1 MVIPLPRRSRRSA
14 VFPYIG
20 PTATA
25 PWSLTRVATPS
36 SSSAPTRMVF
46 LLHGEDSFRTRLRLG
61 ELAAALLS
69 GTPPGTSDLSTL
81 VEPRLGSLLG
91 VSRHDA
97 RTDTAGAIML
107 SGQAQGLFDAVDEP
121 RVVIVD
127 HAEALK
133 ELDLIASFP
142 REAALVM
149 VSVERLAAGRSR
161 RGQRAKAPNA
171 PAANLLEAVEAT
183 GGSVERIERLAP
195 VEVPRWISARARLHG
210 VKLDAEA
217 VSTLASAVGSD
228 TERVEQEVQK
238 LGAYANEG
246 TVTAADVRT
255 LVSGA
260 IEADVFELTQAV
272 IRKDAR
278 TAVATL
284 ERLLADGNAV
294 QQILAL
300 LLWQFRV
307 LLFASAMR
315 SSADADR
322 MAKAIRSSPYAIQ
335 RTTAFARRVT
345 RADVL
350 RAYEAI
356 YATDQVIKTG
366 RAESDLAALELCVL
380 DLCGVANAD
389 LRDMLLVEAPRR

>member
-1 MVIPLPRRSRRSA
+1 
-14 VFPYIG
+14 
-20 PTATA
+20 
-25 PWSLTRVATPS
+25 
-36 SSSAPTRMVF
+36 MVF
-46 LLHGEDSFRTRLRLG
+46 LLHGEDPFRTRLRLG
-61 ELAAALLS
+61 ELAAALLG
-69 GTPPGTSDLSTL
+69 GTPERPTDLSAS
-81 VEPRLGSLLG
+81 VEPRLGALLG
-91 VSRHDA
+91 ITRHDA
-97 RTDTAGAIML
+97 RFDTSGTILL
-107 SGQAQGLFDAVDEP
+107 SGQAQGLFDAVDEA

-133 ELDLIASFP
+133 DLGLIAAFP
-142 REAALVM
+142 REAALVL
-149 VSVERLAAGRSR
+149 VAVERLASGRPR
-161 RGQRAKAPNA
+161 RGQRVKAPNV
-171 PAANLLEAVEAT
+171 PAANLLEAVEAA
-183 GGSVERIERLAP
+183 GGSIERIERLTP
-195 VEVPRWISARARLHG
+195 VEVPGWISARARIHA
-210 VKLDAEA
+210 VKLDTEA
-217 VSTLASAVGSD
+217 VATLASAVGSD
-228 TERVEQEVQK
+228 TERLEQEIKK
-238 LGAYANEG
+238 LGAYAG
-246 TVTAADVRT
+246 GATVTAGDVRT

-272 IRKDAR
+272 VRKDAR

-315 SSADADR
+315 TNADAER

-335 RTTAFARRVT
+335 RATAFARRVT
-345 RADVL
+345 RGDVV

-356 YATDQVIKTG
+356 YAADQVIKTG
-366 RAESDLAALELCVL
+366 RAESDVAALTLCVL

>member
-1 MVIPLPRRSRRSA
+1 
-14 VFPYIG
+14 
-20 PTATA
+20 
-25 PWSLTRVATPS
+25 
-36 SSSAPTRMVF
+36 MVF

-69 GTPPGTSDLSTL
+69 GTPAGPTDLSTK
-81 VEPRLGSLLG
+81 VEPRLGELLG
-91 VSRHDA
+91 IPRHDA
-97 RTDTAGAIML
+97 RFDTAGAIML
-107 SGQAQGLFDAVDEP
+107 SGQAQGLFDAVDEA

-142 REAALVM
+142 REAALVL
-149 VSVERLAAGRSR
+149 VAVERLAAGRSR
-161 RGQRAKAPNA
+161 RAQQRSKAPNV
-171 PAANLLEAVEAT
+171 PAANLLEAVEGA
-183 GGSVERIERLAP
+183 GGTVERIERLAP
-195 VEVPRWISARARLHG
+195 VDVPGWISARARLHG
-210 VKLDAEA
+210 IKLDPEA
-217 VSTLASAVGSD
+217 IATLASAAGSD
-228 TERVEQEVQK
+228 SERIEQEIRK
-238 LGAYANEG
+238 LGAYAG
-246 TVTAADVRT
+246 DATVTAADVRT

-272 IRKDAR
+272 VRKDAR

-315 SSADADR
+315 TNADAER
-322 MAKAIRSSPYAIQ
+322 MAKAIRSSPFAIQ
-335 RTTAFARRVT
+335 RATAFARRVT
-345 RADVL
+345 RTDVV
-350 RAYEAI
+350 RAYEEI
-356 YATDQVIKTG
+356 YAADQVIKTG
-366 RAESDLAALELCVL
+366 RAESDVAALTLCVL

>member
-1 MVIPLPRRSRRSA
+1 
-14 VFPYIG
+14 
-20 PTATA
+20 
-25 PWSLTRVATPS
+25 
-36 SSSAPTRMVF
+36 MVF

-61 ELAAALLS
+61 ELATALLS
-69 GTPPGTSDLSTL
+69 GVPAGPTDLSTM
-81 VEPRLGSLLG
+81 VEPRLGALLG
-91 VSRHDA
+91 ITRHDA
-97 RTDTAGAIML
+97 RFDTPAAIMM
-107 SGQAQGLFDAVDEP
+107 SGQAQGLFDAVDEA

-142 REAALVM
+142 REAALVL
-149 VSVERLAAGRSR
+149 VAVERLAAGRSR
-161 RGQRAKAPNA
+161 RAQQRPKATNG
-171 PAANLLEAVEAT
+171 PAANLLDAVEAA

-195 VEVPRWISARARLHG
+195 DHIPAWIVARGRLHG
-210 VKLDAEA
+210 VKLDSEA
-217 VSTLASAVGSD
+217 VATLASAAGSD
-228 TERVEQEVQK
+228 SERIEQEIKK
-238 LGAYANEG
+238 LGAYADDA

-260 IEADVFELTQAV
+260 IEADVFEPTQAV
-272 IRKDAR
+272 VRKDAR

-315 SSADADR
+315 TNADSER

-335 RTTAFARRVT
+335 RATAFARRVT
-345 RADVL
+345 RADVV

-356 YATDQVIKTG
+356 YAADQVIKTG
-366 RAESDLAALELCVL
+366 RAESDVAALTLCVL

>member
-1 MVIPLPRRSRRSA
+1 ML
-14 VFPYIG
+14 
-20 PTATA
+20 
-25 PWSLTRVATPS
+25 
-36 SSSAPTRMVF
+36 F

-61 ELAAALLS
+61 ELAAALLE
-69 GTPPGTSDLSTL
+69 GAATTPADLSTL
-81 VEPRLGSLLG
+81 AEPRLGAQLG
-91 VSRHDA
+91 ITRHDA
-97 RTDTAGAIML
+97 RFDSPDAIML
-107 SGQAQGLFDAVDEP
+107 SGQAQGLFDAVDET

-133 ELDLIASFP
+133 DLALIASFP
-142 REAALVM
+142 REAALVL
-149 VSVERLAAGRSR
+149 VSVERLSTGRSR
-161 RGQRAKAPNA
+161 RGARGKPSNA
-171 PAANLLEAVEAT
+171 PAANLLDAVEAA

-195 VEVPRWISARARLHG
+195 VDVARWITARARVHA
-210 VKLDAEA
+210 VRFDAEA
-217 VSTLASAVGSD
+217 ISTLAAAVGSD
-228 TERVEQEVQK
+228 TERVEQEIRK
-238 LGAYANEG
+238 LGAYAGDE
-246 TVTAADVRT
+246 TVTALDVRT

-272 IRKDAR
+272 VRKDAR

-315 SSADADR
+315 SNADAER
-322 MAKAIRSSPYAIQ
+322 MAKAIRSSPFAIQ
-335 RTTAFARRVT
+335 RATAFARRVT
-345 RADVL
+345 RPDVV

-366 RAESDLAALELCVL
+366 RAESDVAALLLCVL

>member
-1 MVIPLPRRSRRSA
+1 
-14 VFPYIG
+14 
-20 PTATA
+20 
-25 PWSLTRVATPS
+25 
-36 SSSAPTRMVF
+36 MVF
-46 LLHGEDSFRTRLRLG
+46 LLHGEDPFRTRLRLG
-61 ELAAALLS
+61 ELAVALLS
-69 GTPPGTSDLSTL
+69 GTAAGQTDLATR
-81 VEPRLGSLLG
+81 VEPRLGTQLG
-91 VSRHDA
+91 ITRHDGRFDA
-97 RTDTAGAIML
+97 PGAIML

-127 HAEALK
+127 HAEGLRD
-133 ELDLIASFP
+133 LDLIASFP
-142 REAALVM
+142 REAALVL

-161 RGQRAKAPNA
+161 RGQRPKAPNA
-171 PAANLLEAVEAT
+171 PAANLLDAVEAA

-195 VEVPRWISARARLHG
+195 VEVPGWISARARLHG
-210 VKLDAEA
+210 VKLDPDA
-217 VSTLASAVGSD
+217 VATLASAVGSD
-228 TERVEQEVQK
+228 TERIEQEIPK
-238 LGAYANEG
+238 LGAYAG
-246 TVTAADVRT
+246 TATVTAADVRT
-255 LVSGA
+255 LVNGA

-272 IRKDAR
+272 VRKDAR

-315 SSADADR
+315 SNADAER

-335 RTTAFARRVT
+335 RATAFARRVT
-345 RADVL
+345 RADVV

-356 YATDQVIKTG
+356 YAADQVIKTG
-366 RAESDLAALELCVL
+366 RAESDVAALTLCVL

>member
-1 MVIPLPRRSRRSA
+1 
-14 VFPYIG
+14 
-20 PTATA
+20 
-25 PWSLTRVATPS
+25 
-36 SSSAPTRMVF
+36 MVF

-61 ELAAALLS
+61 ELASGLLS
-69 GTPPGTSDLSTL
+69 GAPPPSTDLSVL
-81 VEPRLGSLLG
+81 VEPRLGTLLG
-91 VSRHDA
+91 ITRHDA
-97 RTDTAGAIML
+97 RFDTAGAIMM
-107 SGQAQGLFDAVDEP
+107 SGQAQGLFDAVDEA

-142 REAALVM
+142 REAALVL
-149 VSVERLAAGRSR
+149 VTVERLAAGRSR
-161 RGQRAKAPNA
+161 RGQRAKAPNV
-171 PAANLLEAVEAT
+171 PAANLLEAVESE
-183 GGSVERIERLAP
+183 GGTVERIERLSP
-195 VEVPRWISARARLHG
+195 GEVSGWISARARLHG
-210 VKLDAEA
+210 VKLDPEA
-217 VSTLASAVGSD
+217 AATLASAVGSD
-228 TERVEQEVQK
+228 TERIEQEIMK
-238 LGAYANEG
+238 LGSYAASG
-246 TVTAADVRT
+246 TVAASDVRT

-272 IRKDAR
+272 VRKDAR
-278 TAVATL
+278 TAVGTL
-284 ERLLADGNAV
+284 DRLLADGNAV

-315 SSADADR
+315 SQADAER

-335 RTTAFARRVT
+335 RATAFARRVT
-345 RADVL
+345 RADVV

-356 YATDQVIKTG
+356 YAADQVIKTG
-366 RAESDLAALELCVL
+366 RAESDVAALTLCVL

>member
-1 MVIPLPRRSRRSA
+1 
-14 VFPYIG
+14 
-20 PTATA
+20 
-25 PWSLTRVATPS
+25 
-36 SSSAPTRMVF
+36 MVF

-69 GTPPGTSDLSTL
+69 GALAGPTDLATT
-81 VEPRLGSLLG
+81 VEPRLGTRLG
-91 VSRHDA
+91 ITRHDG
-97 RTDTAGAIML
+97 RFDTPGAIML

-127 HAEALK
+127 HAEGLRD
-133 ELDLIASFP
+133 LDLIASFP
-142 REAALVM
+142 REAALVL

-161 RGQRAKAPNA
+161 RGQRQKAPDA
-171 PAANLLEAVEAT
+171 PAANLLEAVEAA
-183 GGSVERIERLAP
+183 GGSVERIERLTP
-195 VEVPRWISARARLHG
+195 VEVPGWISARARLHG
-210 VKLDAEA
+210 VKLDPEA
-217 VSTLASAVGSD
+217 VATLASAVGGD
-228 TERVEQEVQK
+228 TERIEQEIQK
-238 LGAYANEG
+238 LGAYAAAA

-255 LVSGA
+255 LVNGA

-272 IRKDAR
+272 VRKDSR

-307 LLFASAMR
+307 LLFASALR
-315 SSADADR
+315 SNADADR

-335 RTTAFARRVT
+335 RATAFARRVT
-345 RADVL
+345 RADVI

-356 YATDQVIKTG
+356 YAADQVIKTG
-366 RAESDLAALELCVL
+366 RAESDVAALELCVL

>member
-1 MVIPLPRRSRRSA
+1 
-14 VFPYIG
+14 
-20 PTATA
+20 
-25 PWSLTRVATPS
+25 
-36 SSSAPTRMVF
+36 MVF

-61 ELAAALLS
+61 ELCAALLS
-69 GTPPGTSDLSTL
+69 GSPFGPTDLSTL
-81 VEPRLGSLLG
+81 VEPLLGTLLG
-91 VSRHDA
+91 VTRHDA
-97 RTDTAGAIML
+97 RTDSPGAIML

-133 ELDLIASFP
+133 DLDLIASFP
-142 REAALVM
+142 REAALVL
-149 VSVERLAAGRSR
+149 VSVERLATGRSR
-161 RGQRAKAPNA
+161 RGQRVKAPNA
-171 PAANLLEAVEAT
+171 PAANLLEAVEAA

-195 VEVPRWISARARLHG
+195 VDVPGWIAARARLNG
-210 VKLDAEA
+210 VRLESDAVA
-217 VSTLASAVGSD
+217 TLASAAGSD
-228 TERVEQEVQK
+228 SERIEQEIKK
-238 LGAYANEG
+238 LGAYANDAP
-246 TVTAADVRT
+246 VTAADVRT

-272 IRKDAR
+272 VRKDAR

-284 ERLLADGNAV
+284 ERLIADGNAV

-315 SSADADR
+315 SSADAER

-335 RTTAFARRVT
+335 RATAFARRVT

-356 YATDQVIKTG
+356 YAADQVIKTG

>member
-1 MVIPLPRRSRRSA
+1 
-14 VFPYIG
+14 
-20 PTATA
+20 
-25 PWSLTRVATPS
+25 
-36 SSSAPTRMVF
+36 MVF
-46 LLHGEDSFRTRLRLG
+46 LLHGEDPFRMRLRLG

-69 GTPPGTSDLSTL
+69 GAPASPTDLSTMA
-81 VEPRLGSLLG
+81 EPRLGALLG
-91 VSRHDA
+91 VTRHDA
-97 RTDTAGAIML
+97 RTDTPGAIML
-107 SGQAQGLFDAVDEP
+107 SGQAQGLFDAVDEA

-133 ELDLIASFP
+133 DLDLIASFP
-142 REAALVM
+142 REAALVL
-149 VSVERLAAGRSR
+149 VAVERLAAGRSR
-161 RGQRAKAPNA
+161 RGQKPKAPSA
-171 PAANLLEAVEAT
+171 PAANLLEAVEAV

-195 VEVPRWISARARLHG
+195 VDVPGWISARARVHG
-210 VKLDAEA
+210 IKLDSEA
-217 VSTLASAVGSD
+217 IATLASAAGSD
-228 TERVEQEVQK
+228 TERLEQEIKK
-238 LGAYANEG
+238 LGAYAGNA
-246 TVTAADVRT
+246 TVTAGDVRA

-272 IRKDAR
+272 VRKDAR

-315 SSADADR
+315 TATDAER
-322 MAKAIRSSPYAIQ
+322 MGKAIHSSPYAIQ
-335 RTTAFARRVT
+335 RATAFARRVT
-345 RADVL
+345 RADVQ

-356 YATDQVIKTG
+356 YAADQIIKTG
-366 RAESDLAALELCVL
+366 RAESDVAALTLCVL

>member
-1 MVIPLPRRSRRSA
+1 
-14 VFPYIG
+14 
-20 PTATA
+20 
-25 PWSLTRVATPS
+25 
-36 SSSAPTRMVF
+36 MVF
-46 LLHGEDSFRTRLRLG
+46 LLHGEDSFRMRLRLG

-69 GTPPGTSDLSTL
+69 GAPAAASDLRAM
-81 VEPRLGSLLG
+81 VEPRLGTRLG
-91 VSRHDA
+91 ITRHDA
-97 RTDTAGAIML
+97 RIDTPDAIML

-133 ELDLIASFP
+133 DLDLIASFP
-142 REAALVM
+142 REAALVL

-161 RGQRAKAPNA
+161 RGQKPKAPNV
-171 PAANLLEAVEAT
+171 PAANLLEAVEAV

-195 VEVPRWISARARLHG
+195 SDVPAWMSARARVHG
-210 VKLDAEA
+210 IKLDPEA
-217 VSTLASAVGSD
+217 VTTLASAVGSD
-228 TERVEQEVQK
+228 TERLEQEIKK
-238 LGAYANEG
+238 LGAYAG
-246 TVTAADVRT
+246 DATVTAGDVRT

-272 IRKDAR
+272 VRKDAR

-315 SSADADR
+315 TTADAER
-322 MAKAIRSSPYAIQ
+322 MAKAIRSTPYAIQ
-335 RTTAFARRVT
+335 RATAFARRVT
-345 RADVL
+345 RADVQ

-356 YATDQVIKTG
+356 YAADQVIKTG
-366 RAESDLAALELCVL
+366 RGESDVAVLTLCVL

>member
-1 MVIPLPRRSRRSA
+1 
-14 VFPYIG
+14 
-20 PTATA
+20 
-25 PWSLTRVATPS
+25 
-36 SSSAPTRMVF
+36 MVF
-46 LLHGEDSFRTRLRLG
+46 LLHGEDSFRIRLRLG
-61 ELAAALLS
+61 DLAAALLS
-69 GTPPGTSDLSTL
+69 AVPPGPTDLSTRG
-81 VEPRLGSLLG
+81 EPRLGALLG
-91 VSRHDA
+91 ITRHDA
-97 RTDTAGAIML
+97 RVDTPGAILL
-107 SGQAQGLFDAVDEP
+107 SGQAQGLFDAVDER
-121 RVVIVD
+121 RVVIVEN
-127 HAEALK
+127 AEALK

-142 REAALVM
+142 PEAALLL

-161 RGQRAKAPNA
+161 RGQRQKAPNA
-171 PAANLLEAVEAT
+171 PAANLLEAVEAA

-195 VEVPRWISARARLHG
+195 TEVPGWISARARLHG
-210 VKLDAEA
+210 VKLDQEA
-217 VSTLASAVGSD
+217 VATLASAVGSD
-228 TERVEQEVQK
+228 TERIEQEVKK
-238 LGAYANEG
+238 LGAYAGNA
-246 TVTAADVRT
+246 TVTAGDVRT

-272 IRKDAR
+272 VRKDPR

-284 ERLLADGNAV
+284 ERLLAEGNAV

-315 SSADADR
+315 SNADAER
-322 MAKAIRSSPYAIQ
+322 MAKAIRSSPFAIQ
-335 RTTAFARRVT
+335 RATAFARRVT

>member
-1 MVIPLPRRSRRSA
+1 
-14 VFPYIG
+14 
-20 PTATA
+20 
-25 PWSLTRVATPS
+25 
-36 SSSAPTRMVF
+36 MVF

-61 ELAAALLS
+61 ELAAALLA
-69 GTPPGTSDLSTL
+69 GTPVTGANLSTQ
-81 VEPRLGSLLG
+81 VEPRLGTLLG
-91 VSRHDA
+91 ITRHDA
-97 RTDTAGAIML
+97 RFDTPGAIML

-127 HAEALK
+127 HAEALRD
-133 ELDLIASFP
+133 LDLITSFP
-142 REAALVM
+142 PEAALVL

-161 RGQRAKAPNA
+161 RGQRQKAPNA
-171 PAANLLEAVEAT
+171 PAANLLEAVEAV

-195 VEVPRWISARARLHG
+195 VDVQGWIRERARLHG
-210 VKLDAEA
+210 VKMDAEA
-217 VSTLASAVGSD
+217 VATLASAAGSD
-228 TERVEQEVQK
+228 TERIEQEVKK
-238 LGAYANEG
+238 LGAYAG
-246 TVTAADVRT
+246 DLTVTAGDVRT
-255 LVSGA
+255 LVNGA

-272 IRKDAR
+272 VRKDSR

-315 SSADADR
+315 SNADAER
-322 MAKAIRSSPYAIQ
+322 MGKAIRSSPFAIQ
-335 RTTAFARRVT
+335 RATAFARRVT
-345 RADVL
+345 RQDVL

-356 YATDQVIKTG
+356 YAADQVIKTG
-366 RAESDLAALELCVL
+366 RAESDVAALTLCVL

-389 LRDMLLVEAPRR
+389 VRDMLLVEAPRR

>member
-1 MVIPLPRRSRRSA
+1 MVIPPPRRSRRSA
-14 VFPYIG
+14 AYPHTA

-25 PWSLTRVATPS
+25 RWSSIRVATPNS
-36 SSSAPTRMVF
+36 SSVPTRMVF

-61 ELAAALLS
+61 ELAAALLA
-69 GTPPGTSDLSTL
+69 GTDAGQTDRTTG
-81 VEPRLGSLLG
+81 VEPRVGAQLGIT
-91 VSRHDA
+91 RHDG
-97 RTDTAGAIML
+97 RFDTAGAIML

-127 HAEALK
+127 HAEGLR
-133 ELDLIASFP
+133 ELELITSFP
-142 REAALVM
+142 REAALVL

-161 RGQRAKAPNA
+161 RGQRPKASNA
-171 PAANLLEAVEAT
+171 PAANLLEAVEAA

-195 VEVPRWISARARLHG
+195 VEVAGWISARARLHG
-210 VKLDAEA
+210 VKLDPDA
-217 VSTLASAVGSD
+217 VATLGSAVGSD
-228 TERVEQEVQK
+228 TERIEQEIQK
-238 LGAYANEG
+238 LGAYAG
-246 TVTAADVRT
+246 TAGVTAADVRT
-255 LVSGA
+255 LVNGA

-272 IRKDAR
+272 VRKDAR

-315 SSADADR
+315 SNADAER

-335 RTTAFARRVT
+335 RATAFARRVT
-345 RADVL
+345 RADVV

-356 YATDQVIKTG
+356 YAADQVIKTG
-366 RAESDLAALELCVL
+366 RAESDVAALTLCVL

>member
-1 MVIPLPRRSRRSA
+1 MVIPPPRRSRLSA
-14 VFPYIG
+14 ACPHTA

-25 PWSLTRVATPS
+25 RWSSIRVATPS
-36 SSSAPTRMVF
+36 LSSVSTRMVF

-61 ELAAALLS
+61 ELTAALLS
-69 GTPPGTSDLSTL
+69 GAPSGSTDLSTL
-81 VEPRLGSLLG
+81 AEPRLGTLLG
-91 VSRHDA
+91 ITRHDA
-97 RTDTAGAIML
+97 RIDTAGAIML
-107 SGQAQGLFDAVDEP
+107 SGQAQGLFDVLDEP

-127 HAEALK
+127 HAEALND
-133 ELDLIASFP
+133 LDLIASFP
-142 REAALVM
+142 REAALVL
-149 VSVERLAAGRSR
+149 VAVERLAAGRSR
-161 RGQRAKAPNA
+161 RGQRPKANV
-171 PAANLLEAVEAT
+171 PAANLLEAVEAA

-195 VEVPRWISARARLHG
+195 VEVPGWISARARIHG
-210 VKLDAEA
+210 IKLDGDA
-217 VSTLASAVGSD
+217 VAMLASAVGSD
-228 TERVEQEVQK
+228 TERVEQEIQK
-238 LGAYANEG
+238 LGAYANG
-246 TVTAADVRT
+246 ATVTAEPVRT

-272 IRKDAR
+272 VRKDAR

-284 ERLLADGNAV
+284 ERLIADGNAV

-315 SSADADR
+315 SNADAER

-335 RTTAFARRVT
+335 RATAFARRVT
-345 RADVL
+345 QADVL

>member
-1 MVIPLPRRSRRSA
+1 MVIPPPKRSRRSA
-14 VFPYIG
+14 ACPRTA
-20 PTATA
+20 PTAMA
-25 PWSLTRVATPS
+25 QWSSTKVVTPS
-36 SSSAPTRMVF
+36 SSSVPTRMVF

-61 ELAAALLS
+61 ELCAALLS
-69 GTPPGTSDLSTL
+69 GSPFGPTDLSTL
-81 VEPRLGSLLG
+81 VEPLLGTLLG
-91 VSRHDA
+91 VTRHDA
-97 RTDTAGAIML
+97 RTDSPGAIML

-133 ELDLIASFP
+133 DLDLIASFP
-142 REAALVM
+142 REAALVL
-149 VSVERLAAGRSR
+149 VSVERLATGRSR
-161 RGQRAKAPNA
+161 RGQRVKAPNA
-171 PAANLLEAVEAT
+171 PAANLLEAVEAA

-195 VEVPRWISARARLHG
+195 VDVPGWIAARARLNG
-210 VKLDAEA
+210 VRLESDAVA
-217 VSTLASAVGSD
+217 TLASAAGSD
-228 TERVEQEVQK
+228 SERIEQEIKK
-238 LGAYANEG
+238 LGAYANDAP
-246 TVTAADVRT
+246 VTAADVRT

-272 IRKDAR
+272 VRKDAR

-284 ERLLADGNAV
+284 ERLIADGNAV

-315 SSADADR
+315 SSADAER

-335 RTTAFARRVT
+335 RATAFARRVT

-356 YATDQVIKTG
+356 YAADQVIKTG
-366 RAESDLAALELCVL
+366 RAESDVAALTLCVL

>member
-1 MVIPLPRRSRRSA
+1 
-14 VFPYIG
+14 
-20 PTATA
+20 
-25 PWSLTRVATPS
+25 
-36 SSSAPTRMVF
+36 MVF

-61 ELAAALLS
+61 ELAVALLS
-69 GTPPGTSDLSTL
+69 AAPSRPTDISTR
-81 VEPRLGSLLG
+81 VEPRLGTLLG
-91 VSRHDA
+91 ITRHDG
-97 RTDTAGAIML
+97 RIDTPGAIML

-121 RVVIVD
+121 RVVIVE

-133 ELDLIASFP
+133 DLDLIASFP
-142 REAALVM
+142 REAALVL

-161 RGQRAKAPNA
+161 RGQRQKAPNA
-171 PAANLLEAVEAT
+171 PAANLLEAVEAV

-195 VEVPRWISARARLHG
+195 VDVPGWISARARLHG
-210 VKLDAEA
+210 VRLDPEA
-217 VSTLASAVGSD
+217 VATLASAVGSD
-228 TERVEQEVQK
+228 TERIEQEIKK
-238 LGAYANEG
+238 LGAYAGNA
-246 TVTAADVRT
+246 TVSAGDVRT

-272 IRKDAR
+272 VRKDAR
-278 TAVATL
+278 TAVAML

-315 SSADADR
+315 SNADAER
-322 MAKAIRSSPYAIQ
+322 MAKAIRSSPFAIQ
-335 RTTAFARRVT
+335 RATAFARRVT
-345 RADVL
+345 RVDVV

-366 RAESDLAALELCVL
+366 RAESDVAALMLCVL

-389 LRDMLLVEAPRR
+389 LRDMLLIEAPRR

>member
-1 MVIPLPRRSRRSA
+1 
-14 VFPYIG
+14 
-20 PTATA
+20 
-25 PWSLTRVATPS
+25 
-36 SSSAPTRMVF
+36 MVF
-46 LLHGEDSFRTRLRLG
+46 LLHGEDPFRTRLRLG
-61 ELAAALLS
+61 ELAVALLS
-69 GTPPGTSDLSTL
+69 GTAAGQTDLATR
-81 VEPRLGSLLG
+81 VEPRLGTQLG
-91 VSRHDA
+91 ITRHDG
-97 RTDTAGAIML
+97 RFDTPVAIML

-127 HAEALK
+127 HAEGLRD
-133 ELDLIASFP
+133 LDLIASFP
-142 REAALVM
+142 REAALVL

-161 RGQRAKAPNA
+161 RGQRPKAPNA
-171 PAANLLEAVEAT
+171 PAANLLDAVEAA

-195 VEVPRWISARARLHG
+195 VEVPGWISARARLHG
-210 VKLDAEA
+210 VKLDPDA
-217 VSTLASAVGSD
+217 VATLASAVGSD
-228 TERVEQEVQK
+228 TERIEQEIPK
-238 LGAYANEG
+238 LGAYAG
-246 TVTAADVRT
+246 TATVTAADVRT
-255 LVSGA
+255 LVNGA

-272 IRKDAR
+272 VRKDAR

-315 SSADADR
+315 SNADAER

-335 RTTAFARRVT
+335 RATAFARRVT
-345 RADVL
+345 RADVV

-356 YATDQVIKTG
+356 YAADQVIKTG
-366 RAESDLAALELCVL
+366 RAESDVAALTLCVL

>member
-1 MVIPLPRRSRRSA
+1 
-14 VFPYIG
+14 
-20 PTATA
+20 
-25 PWSLTRVATPS
+25 
-36 SSSAPTRMVF
+36 MVF

-61 ELAAALLS
+61 DLATALLS
-69 GTPPGTSDLSTL
+69 GRPAGPADLSTT
-81 VEPRLGSLLG
+81 VEPRLGALLG
-91 VSRHDA
+91 ITRHDA
-97 RTDTAGAIML
+97 RFDAPDAIML
-107 SGQAQGLFDAVDEP
+107 SGQAQGLFDAVDEA

-133 ELDLIASFP
+133 DLDLIASFP
-142 REAALVM
+142 REAALVL
-149 VSVERLAAGRSR
+149 VAVERLAAGRTR
-161 RGQRAKAPNA
+161 RAQQRPKTTSA
-171 PAANLLEAVEAT
+171 PAANLLEAVEAA

-195 VEVPRWISARARLHG
+195 VDLPGWISARARLHG
-210 VKLDAEA
+210 IKLDPEA
-217 VSTLASAVGSD
+217 IATLASAAGGDS
-228 TERVEQEVQK
+228 ERIEQEIKK
-238 LGAYANEG
+238 LGAYAG
-246 TVTAADVRT
+246 DATVTAADVRT

-272 IRKDAR
+272 VRRDAR

-315 SSADADR
+315 TNADSER

-335 RTTAFARRVT
+335 RATAFARRIT

-356 YATDQVIKTG
+356 YAADQVIKTG
-366 RAESDLAALELCVL
+366 RAESDVAALTLCVL

>member
-1 MVIPLPRRSRRSA
+1 
-14 VFPYIG
+14 
-20 PTATA
+20 
-25 PWSLTRVATPS
+25 
-36 SSSAPTRMVF
+36 MVF
-46 LLHGEDSFRTRLRLG
+46 LLHGEDPFRTRLRLG
-61 ELAAALLS
+61 ELTAALLS
-69 GTPPGTSDLSTL
+69 GSAVGTSDLRVT
-81 VEPRLGSLLG
+81 VEPRLGALLG
-91 VSRHDA
+91 VTRHDA
-97 RTDTAGAIML
+97 RFDTPSAIML

-133 ELDLIASFP
+133 DLDLIVSFP
-142 REAALVM
+142 REAALVL
-149 VSVERLAAGRSR
+149 VTVERLAAGRSR
-161 RGQRAKAPNA
+161 RGQQRPPVPNA
-171 PAANLLEAVEAT
+171 PAATLLEAVEAAD
-183 GGSVERIERLAP
+183 GSVERIDRLAP
-195 VEVPRWISARARLHG
+195 VDVPGWISARARLHG
-210 VKLDAEA
+210 VTLDPDA
-217 VSTLASAVGSD
+217 VATLASAVGSD
-228 TERVEQEVQK
+228 TERIEQEVQK
-238 LGAYANEG
+238 LGAYAGNA
-246 TVTAADVRT
+246 TVTAGDVRT

-272 IRKDAR
+272 VRKDAR

-315 SSADADR
+315 SSADAER

-335 RTTAFARRVT
+335 RATAFARRVS
-345 RADVL
+345 RADVV
-350 RAYEAI
+350 RAYESI
-356 YATDQVIKTG
+356 YAADQVIKTG
-366 RAESDLAALELCVL
+366 RAESDVAALTLCVL

>member
-1 MVIPLPRRSRRSA
+1 M
-14 VFPYIG
+14 
-20 PTATA
+20 
-25 PWSLTRVATPS
+25 
-36 SSSAPTRMVF
+36 
-46 LLHGEDSFRTRLRLG
+46 
-61 ELAAALLS
+61 
-69 GTPPGTSDLSTL
+69 
-81 VEPRLGSLLG
+81 VEPRLGGLLG
-91 VSRHDA
+91 ITRHDA
-97 RTDTAGAIML
+97 RFDTPGAIML
-107 SGQAQGLFDAVDEP
+107 SGQAQGLFDAVDEA

-133 ELDLIASFP
+133 DLELIVSFP
-142 REAALVM
+142 REAALVL
-149 VSVERLAAGRSR
+149 VSVERLATGRSR
-161 RGQRAKAPNA
+161 RGSRPKAPDV
-171 PAANLLEAVEAT
+171 PAANLIEAVEAA

-195 VEVPRWISARARLHG
+195 VEVPGWISARARLHG
-210 VKLDAEA
+210 VKLDPDA
-217 VSTLASAVGSD
+217 VTTLASAVGSD
-228 TERVEQEVQK
+228 SERIEQEIQK
-238 LGAYANEG
+238 LGAYAG
-246 TVTAADVRT
+246 TAAVTAADVRT

-272 IRKDAR
+272 VRKDSR

-315 SSADADR
+315 SATDAER
-322 MAKAIRSSPYAIQ
+322 MAKAIRSTPYAIQ
-335 RTTAFARRVT
+335 RATAFARRVT
-345 RADVL
+345 RADVV

-366 RAESDLAALELCVL
+366 RAESDVAALELCVL

>member
-1 MVIPLPRRSRRSA
+1 
-14 VFPYIG
+14 
-20 PTATA
+20 
-25 PWSLTRVATPS
+25 
-36 SSSAPTRMVF
+36 MVF

-61 ELAAALLS
+61 ELAAALLE
-69 GTPPGTSDLSTL
+69 GAPVGPADLATKA
-81 VEPRLGSLLG
+81 EPRLGALLG
-91 VSRHDA
+91 ITRHDA
-97 RTDTAGAIML
+97 RFDTPGAIML
-107 SGQAQGLFDAVDEP
+107 SGQAQGLFDAVDEA

-133 ELDLIASFP
+133 DLSLIASFP
-142 REAALVM
+142 REAALVL
-149 VSVERLAAGRSR
+149 VAVERLAAGRSR
-161 RGQRAKAPNA
+161 RGQKPKAPNV
-171 PAANLLEAVEAT
+171 PAANLLEAVEAA
-183 GGSVERIERLAP
+183 GGSIERIERLSP
-195 VEVPRWISARARLHG
+195 VDVPGWISARARLHG

-217 VSTLASAVGSD
+217 VATLASAAGSD
-228 TERVEQEVQK
+228 TERLEQEIKK
-238 LGAYANEG
+238 LGAYAG
-246 TVTAADVRT
+246 TATVTAGDVKA

-272 IRKDAR
+272 VRKDAR

-315 SSADADR
+315 TNADAER

-335 RTTAFARRVT
+335 RATAFARRVT
-345 RADVL
+345 RADVV

-356 YATDQVIKTG
+356 YAADQVIKTG
-366 RAESDLAALELCVL
+366 RAESDVAALTLCVL
-380 DLCGVANAD
+380 DLCGVPNAD